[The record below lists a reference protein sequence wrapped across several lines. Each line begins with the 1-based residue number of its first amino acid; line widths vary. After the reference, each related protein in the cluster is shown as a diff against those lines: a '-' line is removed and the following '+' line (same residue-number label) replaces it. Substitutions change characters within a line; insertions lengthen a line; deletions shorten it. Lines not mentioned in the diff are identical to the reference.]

1 MEKCHVIRSS
11 EKGKLVNSEFR
22 ITHNNK
28 KVEILIK
35 YFKLKLHAAST
46 ISKKYVVVNYIL

>member
-1 MEKCHVIRSS
+1 MEKCHVIKSS

-35 YFKLKLHAAST
+35 YFKFKLHAAST